1 MSRTLYEQIYTVVA
15 TIPAGYVASYGSVA
29 EAAGILRGARVVGWA
44 LRQLRLECT
53 NIPWHRVVAKS
64 GRISIINPHATPSQQ
79 VELLRLEGVVS
90 IESKGVCIVVEPYWY
105 TFAKSVTQPNTLMK
119 NS

>member
-1 MSRTLYEQIYTVVA
+1 MANTLYERIYAIVA
-15 TIPAGYVASYGSVA
+15 TIPAGYVASYSSVA

-53 NIPWHRVVAKS
+53 DIPWHRVVAKS
-64 GRISIINPHATPSQQ
+64 GRISIINPRATPSQQ
-79 VELLRLEGVVS
+79 AERLHLEGVFL
-90 IESKGVCIVVEPYWY
+90 IESKGVCIVVEPYWSA
-105 TFAKSVTQPNTLMK
+105 FAKSVTQPNTSMK